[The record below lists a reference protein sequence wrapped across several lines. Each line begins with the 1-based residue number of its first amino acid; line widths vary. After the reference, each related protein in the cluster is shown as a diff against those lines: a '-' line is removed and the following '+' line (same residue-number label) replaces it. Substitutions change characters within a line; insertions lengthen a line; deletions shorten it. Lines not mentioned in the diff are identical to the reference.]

1 MKHTIFILA
10 FSLLLGSLLQGCGAA
25 LVGGAVVGA
34 SVIHDRRSS
43 GTILD
48 DKNIEFKI
56 VSALNAD
63 EDLLQHSGL
72 AATSYNYVVL
82 LTGQAETAAR
92 RDRYV
97 KIARNVPLV
106 KRVVDEVEIGPSST
120 FTEES
125 NDTYITSK
133 VKLDL
138 LNIDIPSF
146 DPGRVKVVTEKGV
159 VYLLGLVTA
168 EEADAVVEKARF
180 VSGVKRVVKIFEY
193 I

>member
-1 MKHTIFILA
+1 MKQTIFILVL
-10 FSLLLGSLLQGCGAA
+10 SLLLGSLLQGCGAV

-48 DKNIEFKI
+48 DKNIQFKI
-56 VSALNAD
+56 ISALNAD
-63 EDLLQHSGL
+63 NDLHQHSSL

-82 LTGQAETAAR
+82 LTGQAETTTY
-92 RDRYV
+92 RDRFV
-97 KIARNVPLV
+97 EIARNTSMV
-106 KRVVDEVEIGPSST
+106 KRVVDEVEIGPSTT
-120 FTEES
+120 FSEES
-125 NDTYITSK
+125 KDSYITSK
-133 VKLDL
+133 IKLDL

-168 EEADAVVEKARF
+168 EEANAVVEKVRF
-180 VSGVKRVVKIFEY
+180 ISGVKRVVKIFEY